1 MAENYNNEHCKFF
14 DKEKLDE
21 MISNYLNE
29 IDSFWEDE
37 EYKWK
42 AVKHFQEHWNIDSE
56 NFEEMLKDST
66 SKVENLLVSRLYY
79 PLAVYYE
86 IVKSFPEEL
95 RELFRALYD
104 ENLDIVERINA
115 FQQGVG
121 DLYKRTLRPGKNTY
135 QDLRAVSNLLWLR
148 YPDKYYI
155 YKSREFKTAIKRL
168 ASEAPKLN
176 GKAECYPMF
185 LEYMDDL
192 RSYFVNTKLFKE
204 KFSTLINNVS
214 LYADKSLH
222 TATIDFVF
230 YAGKRFDPNIITP
243 SNSLIINNNRDMD
256 EYNIKLLEEYKYFLL
271 NCTALKESSVSNYTD
286 FKRLNDC
293 IKELNNGF
301 LSVLDYSDPDAFY
314 QLMIDLENLQ
324 SYKDINDGG
333 GNQYSNALKYYLRF
347 LLARKYFGT
356 KSKMLIRRNKLN
368 NKPLQIIYYGAP
380 GTGKSY
386 GIKKNH
392 GVTRENSYRT
402 TFHPDTDYS
411 SFVGCYKPTMKVFSK
426 RNISEGQ
433 LANILKDRINN
444 PNFKYPYHKFG
455 FDYWRE
461 LSNYTK
467 KDYGEWIK
475 QANGKESLALEIGEG
490 EMLGEYS
497 SKRVSDEI
505 TYEFVPQVFTEAYI
519 AAWRGYAEDSPVFL
533 VIEEINRGNCAQIF
547 GDLFQLLDRNEMGFS
562 DYEIKPEKDLQQYLE
577 DEFAGNHELPALE
590 LSGFEKVISGEELIL
605 PPNFNIIATMNT
617 SDQSLFPI
625 DSAFKRRWSW
635 RYVAIK
641 DYEEKNYRIEVDG
654 ILYKWWDFV
663 AQVNAKIKDV
673 TESEDK
679 TMGYFFVRPDKKEQ
693 ETDENATIITTDNFV
708 SKVLFYLW
716 ADVFKDYANDVEN
729 NIFRKK
735 LATQEGTKY
744 VSITFSDFFDRDG
757 KVNMGVLK
765 AFLSQFNL
773 DSNSISEDEN
783 FEIEE
788 QSSNTMTITVNG
800 DVYEIGG
807 AGSAEKIVS
816 ALLTLDKT
824 DLEQVFNSEQNT
836 KVLNGRCRL
845 IDNELMPS
853 DDPVIPQI
861 QSNVYSQYRN
871 SMKLIGDTGYYV
883 QAYPPQRRRLFALL
897 SNVLG
902 SNKFSFTE

>member
-1 MAENYNNEHCKFF
+1 MAENDNNKHYKFF

-42 AVKHFQEHWNIDSE
+42 AAKHFQEHWNIDSE
-56 NFEEMLKDST
+56 NFGEMFEQAT
-66 SKVENLLVSRLYY
+66 SLHSNLLASALYF
-79 PLAVYYE
+79 PRAVLLDIIKVY
-86 IVKSFPEEL
+86 PEEV
-95 RELFRALYD
+95 RELFLILYNED
-104 ENLDIVERINA
+104 LDLVQRIKDYQSGIKKLYEKIMPNKNA
-115 FQQGVG
+115 
-121 DLYKRTLRPGKNTY
+121 Y
-135 QDLRAVSNLLWLR
+135 QDLRTISTLLWSR
-148 YPDKYYI
+148 YPEKYFQ
-155 YKSREFKTAIKRL
+155 YKNTEFNTAIKL
-168 ASEAPKLN
+168 LGGSPPKLN
-176 GKAECYPMF
+176 GRADCYPNYIEC
-185 LEYMDDL
+185 LYEL
-192 RSYFVNTKLFKE
+192 ASYFLINDSFKE
-204 KFSTLINNVS
+204 KFSTLINKES
-214 LYADKSLH
+214 MHEDKSLH
-222 TATIDFVF
+222 TATFDFIY
-230 YAGKRFDPNIITP
+230 YAGKRFNPNKTP
-243 SNSLIINNNRDMD
+243 VLDTLISNNNIEMD
-256 EYNIKLLEEYKYFLL
+256 EFKYKLLEDYKYFLL
-271 NCTALKESSVSNYTD
+271 NCTALKEGSVRNYTD

-293 IKELNNGF
+293 IKELNNGQS
-301 LSVLDYSDPDAFY
+301 SVLDYSDPDAFY
-314 QLMIDLENLQ
+314 QLMIDLVNLQ

-356 KSKMLIRRNKLN
+356 KPKMLIRRNDLN

-392 GVTRENSYRT
+392 GVTRDNSFRT

-411 SFVGCYKPTMKVFSK
+411 SFVGCYKPTMEK
-426 RNISEGQ
+426 NG
-433 LANILKDRINN
+433 NN
-444 PNFKYPYHKFG
+444 
-455 FDYWRE
+455 D
-461 LSNYTK
+461 
-467 KDYGEWIK
+467 I
-475 QANGKESLALEIGEG
+475 A
-490 EMLGEYS
+490 
-497 SKRVSDEI
+497 
-505 TYEFVPQVFTEAYI
+505 YEFVPQVFTEAYI

-547 GDLFQLLDRNEMGFS
+547 GDLFQLLDRNEIGFS

-679 TMGYFFVRPDKKEQ
+679 KMGYFFVRPDKKEQ

-735 LATQEGTKY
+735 LTTQEGAKY

-783 FEIEE
+783 FVIEE